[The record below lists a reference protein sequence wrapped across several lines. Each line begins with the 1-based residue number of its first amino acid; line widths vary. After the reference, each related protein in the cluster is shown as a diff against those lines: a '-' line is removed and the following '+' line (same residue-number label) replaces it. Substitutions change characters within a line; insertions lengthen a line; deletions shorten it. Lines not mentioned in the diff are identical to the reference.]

1 MDAKLKEVIDL
12 LYSGKREAAR
22 RALMTYIQR
31 QPRAAD
37 AWYLLSW
44 AADTPEERRK
54 AIYRALALN
63 PDELRYQKRMA
74 KLQLAAPARKK
85 NPGAARGKTK
95 SSTSGKATSAPAAH
109 KAASVPAKSAST
121 SSSRTILILLVLLLV
136 VLFGGGAL
144 LLASGMLN
152 GQPVA
157 ALPTQA
163 VLPSL
168 EPELPVLTPDS
179 SMPDLSTETPTSTEL
194 PLSPSPEPSATATFV
209 ATATLEPLPTQT
221 ETSTTEPEPVLEA
234 TPTAETL
241 ALSVST
247 QIAASPAPVII
258 VATANSAQL
267 TTQPVEVLATSTPEG
282 VIAGSTP
289 AQDSRP
295 SVTPQPGGFVP
306 PANTVR
312 LNEAG
317 QVLGGDLR
325 VLEFAVPANAF
336 LTEMGITPSGL
347 PAGQRWALME
357 VSLLCGV
364 GKECSP
370 LTSAMVLVGSSG
382 TRYQPDLT
390 LPLDPIFGPEANLGG
405 QVWGYLAYVVSA
417 NEANL
422 WLQVQS
428 GSGSLTFA
436 LR

>member
-44 AADTPEERRK
+44 AANTPEERRK

-63 PDELRYQKRMA
+63 PNEPRYQKRMA
-74 KLQLAAPARKK
+74 KLQSAAPARKK
-85 NPGAARGKTK
+85 TPGATRGKAK
-95 SSTSGKATSAPAAH
+95 SRTPGKAA
-109 KAASVPAKSAST
+109 AASVPVARKTASAQTTAEPGT
-121 SSSRTILILLVLLLV
+121 SSRALLLLV
-136 VLFGGGAL
+136 VLVIALLAGGGL
-144 LLASGMLN
+144 LLASGVLN

-168 EPELPVLTPDS
+168 EPGLPALTPDS
-179 SMPDLSTETPTSTEL
+179 SVPDVSAETPVSTEIP
-194 PLSPSPEPSATATFV
+194 PSPSPEPSATATFA
-209 ATATLEPLPTQT
+209 ATATPELLPTQT
-221 ETSTTEPEPVLEA
+221 ETNTPEPDPVNEV

-241 ALSVST
+241 AFNAPT
-247 QIAASPAPVII
+247 QIAASPPPVIV
-258 VATANSAQL
+258 VATANSAQP
-267 TTQPVEVLATSTPEG
+267 TSQPLATLATPTPE
-282 VIAGSTP
+282 VIST
-289 AQDSRP
+289 ATQNLRP
-295 SVTPQPGGFVP
+295 SATPQPGGFSP

-312 LNEAG
+312 LNEVG

-357 VSLLCGV
+357 VSLLCSV

-405 QVWGYLAYVVSA
+405 QVWGYLAYAVAA
-417 NEANL
+417 NEANF

>member
-12 LYSGKREAAR
+12 LYSGKREAAQR
-22 RALMTYIQR
+22 TLMIYIQR
-31 QPRAAD
+31 QPKAAD

-44 AADTPEERRK
+44 AANTPEERRK
-54 AIYRALALN
+54 AIYRALSLA
-63 PDELRYQKRMA
+63 PDEPRYQKRMA

-85 NPGAARGKTK
+85 TPVSARGKKTK
-95 SSTSGKATSAPAAH
+95 LAGKAANA
-109 KAASVPAKSAST
+109 PAKSAST
-121 SSSRTILILLVLLLV
+121 SSSRIVILLLVLLAV

-144 LLASGMLN
+144 LLASGALN

-163 VLPSL
+163 LLPSL
-168 EPELPVLTPDS
+168 EPELPALTPDS
-179 SMPDLSTETPTSTEL
+179 SVSDLPTETPASTEI
-194 PLSPSPEPSATATFV
+194 PPSPNSEPSATITIV
-209 ATATLEPLPTQT
+209 ATATIAATETSEPLLIQT
-221 ETSTTEPEPVLEA
+221 ETSTTEPDPVDEA
-234 TPTAETL
+234 TPTPETL
-241 ALSVST
+241 AFNAPT
-247 QIAASPAPVII
+247 QIAASPAPVIV
-258 VATANSAQL
+258 VATVNSAQPTSQPL
-267 TTQPVEVLATSTPEG
+267 TTLATPTPEA
-282 VIAGSTP
+282 IAAT
-289 AQDSRP
+289 ATVTQDLRP
-295 SVTPQPGGFVP
+295 SATPQPGGFSP

-325 VLEFAVPANAF
+325 VLEFAVPANAY

-347 PAGQRWALME
+347 PSGQRWALME
-357 VSLLCGV
+357 VSLLCSV

-390 LPLDPIFGPEANLGG
+390 LPLDPIFGPDANLGG
-405 QVWGYLAYVVSA
+405 QVWGYLAYAVAA